1 MRLVKSWM
9 LVGIMCCWGAVGVRA
24 QSVAEE
30 LREDVRRAAGMH
42 YALPLQGV
50 HDTPPPAGKRP
61 FYVNHYGCPS
71 AYYLERPE
79 FYDAPYRTLLCAD
92 SLGKLTEM
100 GKKALHK
107 VAQLRRESRDRT
119 GELTEAGKLQTKEIS
134 RQLTQRLPEMFTDS
148 TFVDVRSVVQNHCL
162 LTSGEAALQM
172 SFTHHPLRMKIS
184 ASHRS
189 QPWMNPQ
196 DKRLEAL
203 RDDTTAMARY
213 NEFAARWAPDNTHL
227 MATLFSDAEYAKS
240 IDAAA
245 LSRQLFDLA
254 GCTQYTE
261 EFSLGECGVA
271 KGNKELSMSL
281 YDVFELEDIHRHW
294 MRHNAWAYIR
304 YGGCTL
310 NGGHQPYIQRK
321 PLWNLIHQC
330 DSVMTLD
337 YPVVHLRYTHE
348 TTVMSLICLLELN
361 GFGLRTGQLDSLEAL
376 GWVDYRI
383 APMGGSMMMIH
394 YRKDKDDPD
403 PLVRVLLNGQE
414 ARLPIES
421 DLAPYYHW
429 VDVKRYYLRKLYA
442 YAKEWD
448 EE

>member
-9 LVGIMCCWGAVGVRA
+9 LAGILCCWGAVGVTA
-24 QSVAEE
+24 QSVADE

-42 YALPLQGV
+42 YALTLQEV
-50 HDTPPPAGKRP
+50 YDTPPPAGKRP

-79 FYDAPYRTLLCAD
+79 FYDDPYRTLLRAD
-92 SLGKLTEM
+92 SLGKLTET
-100 GKKALHK
+100 GKRALRK
-107 VAQLRRESRDRT
+107 VAQLRREALDRT
-119 GELTEAGKLQTKEIS
+119 GELTEAGKLQAKELA

-148 TFVDVRSVVQNHCL
+148 TFVDVRSIVQNHCL

-172 SFTHHPLRMKIS
+172 SITHQPLGMKIS

-203 RDDTTAMARY
+203 RDDSTAMVRY
-213 NEFAARWAPDNTHL
+213 NEFAARWVPDNTHL
-227 MATLFSDAEYAKS
+227 MAALFNDAEYAKS
-240 IDAAA
+240 VDATT

-254 GCTQYTE
+254 GSTQYIE
-261 EFSLGECGVA
+261 ESGS
-271 KGNKELSMSL
+271 KESGFSL
-281 YDVFELEDIHRHW
+281 YDVYELEDLHRHW
-294 MRHNAWAYIR
+294 MRRNAWAYIR

-330 DSVMTLD
+330 DSVMSLD
-337 YPVVHLRYTHE
+337 FPVVHLRYTHE
-348 TTVMSLICLLELN
+348 STVMSLICLLELN
-361 GFGLRTGQLDSLEAL
+361 EFGLRTGQLDSLEAL

-383 APMGGSMMMIH
+383 APLGGSMMMIH
-394 YRKDKDDPD
+394 YRADKDDPD
-403 PLVRVLLNGQE
+403 PLVRVLLNGRE

-429 VDVKRYYLRKLYA
+429 KDVKRYYLRKLYA

>member
-1 MRLVKSWM
+1 M
-9 LVGIMCCWGAVGVRA
+9 LVGILCCWGAVGVRA
-24 QSVAEE
+24 QSVADE

-42 YALPLQGV
+42 YALPLHEA

-79 FYDAPYRTLLCAD
+79 YYDDPYRTLLRAD

-100 GKKALHK
+100 GKRALRK
-107 VAQLRRESRDRT
+107 VAQLRREARDRT
-119 GELTEAGKLQTKEIS
+119 GELTETGKLQAKELA
-134 RQLTQRLPEMFTDS
+134 RQLAQRQPEMFTDS
-148 TFVDVRSVVQNHCL
+148 TFVDVRSIVQNHCL

-172 SFTHHPLRMKIS
+172 SFTHQPLSMKIS

-227 MATLFSDAEYAKS
+227 MATLFNDAEYAKS
-240 IDAAA
+240 VDAAT

-261 EFSLGECGVA
+261 ESGS
-271 KGNKELSMSL
+271 KEMRSEEPGMSL
-281 YDVFELEDIHRHW
+281 YDVFELEDLHRHW
-294 MRHNAWAYIR
+294 MRRNAWAYIR

-321 PLWNLIHQC
+321 PLWNLIHQG

-337 YPVVHLRYTHE
+337 FPVVHLRYTHE
-348 TTVMSLICLLELN
+348 STVMSLICLLELN
-361 GFGLRTGQLDSLEAL
+361 GFGLRTGNLDSLEAL

-383 APMGGSMMMIH
+383 APLGGSMMMIH
-394 YRKDKDDPD
+394 YRTDKDDTD